1 MQKESS
7 QSVMTVQ
14 AKPLEDLDCTMQV
27 EIMQSHRLLGC
38 ILKVDLKILADELN
52 VRCKEEEPRMAARFL
67 AGVTGRI
74 EWDFT
79 EIKQIVER
87 AVLEQKEFSWRHV
100 NFQMLFKYSSRD
112 IH

>member
-74 EWDFT
+74 E
-79 EIKQIVER
+79 
-87 AVLEQKEFSWRHV
+87 
-100 NFQMLFKYSSRD
+100 
-112 IH
+112 